1 MTISMQKNRTCTST
15 DQSHSSNLSFTLLKL
30 IEAKG
35 QTEVM
40 ESALWCQ
47 IGYEQLIIWWNVRDV
62 KKKYLFLM
70 SGAVVSKIELI
81 IEDIDN
87 KSRLDFPKEQE
98 GKKLTKL
105 NYHTDWQTIW
115 FQTYVL
121 LWPRNDKK
129 GSML

>member
-1 MTISMQKNRTCTST
+1 M
-15 DQSHSSNLSFTLLKL
+15 
-30 IEAKG
+30 
-35 QTEVM
+35 
-40 ESALWCQ
+40 
-47 IGYEQLIIWWNVRDV
+47 

-105 NYHTDWQTIW
+105 NYHTD
-115 FQTYVL
+115 
-121 LWPRNDKK
+121 
-129 GSML
+129 